1 MQKSTQLLIHLY
13 IFQNQPS
20 FAKFNWLQGS
30 INLFR
35 FGLICVIKIEST
47 QLTTKSLIHL
57 QYKFTFYRDLNI

>member
-13 IFQNQPS
+13 IFQINLP
-20 FAKFNWLQGS
+20 LQHS
-30 INLFR
+30 IGFKALFNLFR

-57 QYKFTFYRDLNI
+57 QHKFTFYRDLNI